1 MDGALN
7 WESMRA
13 SYPPLQA
20 PNRLLFGPGPSIV
33 APRVY
38 QAMSQTVVGHLDP
51 FFFQVSDEIRE
62 LLGYAYSTAN
72 TFNLAVSGTG
82 SSGMEAAVAN
92 FTEPGSKFALLTN
105 GFFGDRIGEM
115 ARRQGATVARLAK
128 DWGQAFDPQ
137 EAREFIR
144 RERPQVVGVVQAETS
159 TGMYN
164 QTRPICE
171 AAHEVDALVIADCV
185 TSLGGMPVRVDE
197 NGIDIAYSCT
207 QKGLGCPPGLAPMT
221 VSPRALDRLKSRK
234 TPVQSWYLDLQL
246 LDTYYTGHK
255 YHHTASATLFY
266 ALREGLAIVAEE
278 GRENRWDRHRRNHAG
293 FVAGIEAMGL
303 GMHVPNS
310 ADRLWTLN
318 TPRVPEGVDD
328 GKVRQYLLEKRGI
341 EIAGGFGPL
350 AGKVF
355 RIGLMGYGSTPEN
368 TLFILEALEEAL
380 RAQGYKPAAS
390 GRAAAEKALSAA
402 V

>member
-1 MDGALN
+1 MPQ
-7 WESMRA
+7 

-20 PNRLLFGPGPSIV
+20 PQRLLFGPGPSLV

-38 QAMSQTVVGHLDP
+38 QAMSQPIVGHLDP
-51 FFFQVSDEIRE
+51 FFFELTDQVRA
-62 LLGYAYSTAN
+62 LLAYAYSTAN
-72 TFNLAVSGTG
+72 QFNIAVSGTG
-82 SSGMEAAVAN
+82 SAGMEAAVAN
-92 FTEPGSKFALLTN
+92 FAEPGAKFALLTN
-105 GFFGDRIGEM
+105 GFFADRIGEM
-115 ARRQGATVARLAK
+115 ARRHGAEVVRLAK
-128 DWGQAFDPQ
+128 PWGEPYDPQ

-144 RERPQVVGVVQAETS
+144 RERPRMVAFVQAETS

-164 QTRPICE
+164 QAKPICE

-185 TSLGGMPVRVDE
+185 TSLGGMPVLVDE

-207 QKGLGCPPGLAPMT
+207 QKGLGCPPGLAPVT
-221 VSPRALDRLKSRK
+221 VSPRSLDRLKAR
-234 TPVQSWYLDLQL
+234 TAIVHSWYLDLLL
-246 LDTYYTGHK
+246 LDSYYSGHK
-255 YHHTASATLFY
+255 YHHTASATLLY
-266 ALREGLAIVAEE
+266 ALRESLAMVAEE
-278 GRENRWDRHRRNHAG
+278 GRENRWERHRRNHEA

-303 GMHVPNS
+303 RMHVANP

-328 GKVRQYLLEKRGI
+328 GKVRQYLLEERSI

-355 RIGLMGYGSTPEN
+355 RIGLMGYGSSAEN
-368 TLFILEALEEAL
+368 VLLVLEALESAL
-380 RAQGYKPAAS
+380 KRQGYAPAGD
-390 GRAAAEKALSAA
+390 GRAAAEKALGAS